1 MSKNSQ
7 KQLVE
12 QLMQW
17 IPTVIKKRDKR
28 VKSKNMIVTL
38 SAYMLCVAQYS
49 LI

>member
-1 MSKNSQ
+1 MGKNSQ

-28 VKSKNMIVTL
+28 VKSRNTGQRK
-38 SAYMLCVAQYS
+38 AYKR
-49 LI
+49 

>member
-17 IPTVIKKRDKR
+17 LP
-28 VKSKNMIVTL
+28 TL
-38 SAYMLCVAQYS
+38 SSKRKKHVKPDGRQQPNYSKANAYK
-49 LI
+49 

>member
-1 MSKNSQ
+1 MGKNSQ

-28 VKSKNMIVTL
+28 VKSNNTGQRKT
-38 SAYMLCVAQYS
+38 YKR
-49 LI
+49 